1 MILACAPVDLPRV
14 DEIHIDVRVL
24 LFTVVI
30 SVLAGLLFG
39 ILPAWRLA
47 RTDPQDAM
55 RMAAR
60 GTRSRCS
67 RALFRRDGLLAL
79 IR

>member
-1 MILACAPVDLPRV
+1 VILARAPVDLPRV

-30 SVLAGLLFG
+30 SFLAGLLFG
-39 ILPAWRLA
+39 ILQARRLA

-55 RMAAR
+55 RTAAR
-60 GTRSRCS
+60 GLANCAAREGCGRSWLRWKS
-67 RALFRRDGLLAL
+67 D
-79 IR
+79 